1 MKSWIAASLLAT
13 VSLGAYAQGAP
24 VTAERA
30 WVRATVQGQMSSGGY
45 LTLNASEPLTLV
57 GASTP
62 VAGSTEVHEMRLE
75 GDVMRMRQV
84 DGIPLAPG
92 KPLELKP
99 GSYHLML
106 LQLRAP
112 LQPQARVPLT
122 LTFRTAAGATRTLS
136 VSAEVLTAPPAA
148 HGHHQHG
155 R

>member
-1 MKSWIAASLLAT
+1 MKSWIAASLLAST
-13 VSLGAYAQGAP
+13 SLGAHAQSAP

-62 VAGSTEVHEMRLE
+62 VAGTTEVHEMRME
-75 GDVMRMRQV
+75 GEVMRMRQV
-84 DGIPLAPG
+84 EGIPVTPG

-99 GSYHLML
+99 GGYHLML
-106 LQLRAP
+106 MQLRTP

-122 LTFRTAAGATRTLS
+122 LTFRNAAGATRTLS
-136 VSAEVLTAPPAA
+136 VSAEVLAAPPAA
-148 HGHHQHG
+148 HAHPA